1 VTSSWANTNVR
12 DQLVSQFATKAARD
26 SAITSPVA
34 GMLAYTADLQ
44 AYSWY
49 SGSSWAPLSGPMLI
63 SRQTLGADT
72 ATVTFSSR
80 LQPTS
85 DDRHGPVHRR
95 RRQRLP
101 VPAINGDTAGNYDW
115 ATVLW
120 NDLTSPT
127 TATAGS
133 NGVAGTSLRISPV
146 ITGATEVASCFS
158 QTTIDILHYADTT
171 NRMKGAFG
179 ATASRGFVINL
190 AAGQWIPAS
199 ATAITSVSV
208 AAGAGSLK
216 AGSILS
222 PVRGVLTWATTTPP
236 RGSTSTVSPGR
247 PSTGHWPGMRWM
259 STAGTGRPC
268 RPNSRRGRR
277 SRRQARQVLAD
288 HPDLATVLQALGLS
302 LPADTDE
309 LRGEV
314 R

>member
-1 VTSSWANTNVR
+1 LGGYKTAVSGTTITASDQNTYVR
-12 DQLVSQFATKAARD
+12 DQVVSQFATKAARD

-44 AYSWY
+44 AFSWY

-72 ATVTFSSR
+72 ATVTFSSIPGDFTHLR
-80 LQPTS
+80 MTVMARSTTAAGS
-85 DDRHGPVHRR
+85 DSLFLRF
-95 RRQRLP
+95 
-101 VPAINGDTAGNYDW
+101 NGDTAGNYDW

-222 PVRGVLTWATTTPP
+222 LYGV
-236 RGSTSTVSPGR
+236 S
-247 PSTGHWPGMRWM
+247 
-259 STAGTGRPC
+259 
-268 RPNSRRGRR
+268 
-277 SRRQARQVLAD
+277 
-288 HPDLATVLQALGLS
+288 
-302 LPADTDE
+302 
-309 LRGEV
+309 
-314 R
+314 

>member
-1 VTSSWANTNVR
+1 MPYTTVVSGTTITASWGNANVR
-12 DQLVSQFATKAARD
+12 DQTVTPFATKAARD

-72 ATVTFSSR
+72 ATVTFSSIPGDFAHLR
-80 LQPTS
+80 MTVMARSTVAAGS
-85 DDRHGPVHRR
+85 DFLFLRFNSDSG
-95 RRQRLP
+95 
-101 VPAINGDTAGNYDW
+101 TNYDW

-120 NDLTSPT
+120 NDLTAPT

-158 QTTIDILHYADTT
+158 QTTIDILHYADGST

-179 ATASRGFVINL
+179 ATASRGFVVNL

-222 PVRGVLTWATTTPP
+222 LYGV
-236 RGSTSTVSPGR
+236 S
-247 PSTGHWPGMRWM
+247 
-259 STAGTGRPC
+259 
-268 RPNSRRGRR
+268 
-277 SRRQARQVLAD
+277 
-288 HPDLATVLQALGLS
+288 
-302 LPADTDE
+302 
-309 LRGEV
+309 
-314 R
+314 